1 MFIIAD
7 LIVILVLIG
16 CIYIG
21 YKRGLTQSL
30 IRILSFAIAVCIAF
44 MLFKPVSNIVI
55 DSTNFDENIQTTI
68 AEVFEKEDS
77 NNEKQAETSPILE
90 HVSNE
95 VEKATAEKKHEI
107 VRTSADKLSRNI
119 ISILVFI
126 ALFLIARI
134 ALNFVKALANLL
146 TKLPLLKQCDKIG
159 GEVYGAAE
167 GLLIIFITLALITLI
182 STIVNRYEI
191 LEIINKSYI
200 TKYLN
205 DYNILLKVIF

>member
-107 VRTSADKLSRNI
+107 VRTSAEKLSRNI

-134 ALNFVKALANLL
+134 VLNFVKALANLL

-159 GEVYGAAE
+159 GVVYGAAE

>member
-68 AEVFEKEDS
+68 EEVFEKEDS

-107 VRTSADKLSRNI
+107 VRTSAEKLSRNI

-159 GEVYGAAE
+159 GVVYGAAE

-191 LEIINKSYI
+191 LEIINNSYI

>member
-68 AEVFEKEDS
+68 IEVFEKEDS
-77 NNEKQAETSPILE
+77 NNEKQTGTSPILE

-107 VRTSADKLSRNI
+107 VRTSAEKLSRNI

-159 GEVYGAAE
+159 GVVYGAAE

-182 STIVNRYEI
+182 STIVNNYEI
-191 LEIINKSYI
+191 LEIINNSYI

-205 DYNILLKVIF
+205 DYNILIKVIF